1 MTEDGR
7 IKLRVTSWEIQVFLT
22 AYSLKSFSLFIT
34 KHVRR
39 IKMKKINVRNYTMK
53 FKFRLLVILAALGL
67 VTACSKAPATSPP
80 ELTALV
86 ERAAIEDLFND
97 YYSQF
102 GQNGK
107 HDFMSF
113 FTADGRL
120 EVNGLVA
127 NGYDE
132 IKAMYAQAGAGGGE
146 KPPQAEDAVP
156 EGVSEMIY
164 TNLMIDLQGDRV
176 VATLL
181 WHSVKSDLLT
191 SAPKITEYGR
201 ERTELVKQDGR
212 WLIRK
217 RVILSE
223 GGMPE
228 GLLSS
233 YPKQ

>member
-1 MTEDGR
+1 MMTKANDR
-7 IKLRVTSWEIQVFLT
+7 CRTMKSKLCLLVVLT
-22 AYSLKSFSLFIT
+22 A
-34 KHVRR
+34 
-39 IKMKKINVRNYTMK
+39 
-53 FKFRLLVILAALGL
+53 LVFTA
-67 VTACSKAPATSPP
+67 ACSKAPATPPP
-80 ELTALV
+80 ELTQLV

-102 GQNGK
+102 GPNGQ
-107 HDFMSF
+107 HNFISY

-127 NGYDE
+127 NGLDE
-132 IKAMYAQAGAGGGE
+132 IKAMYAQAGIGSEGKAQ
-146 KPPQAEDAVP
+146 KAEEAVP
-156 EGVSEMIY
+156 KGISEMMY
-164 TNLMIDLQGDRV
+164 TNLKIQLQGDKA

-181 WHSVKSDLLT
+181 WHSVQSDLLT
-191 SAPKITEYGR
+191 SAPKVTEYGR

-212 WLIRK
+212 WLISK

-228 GLLSS
+228 GLLKS

>member
-1 MTEDGR
+1 
-7 IKLRVTSWEIQVFLT
+7 
-22 AYSLKSFSLFIT
+22 
-34 KHVRR
+34 
-39 IKMKKINVRNYTMK
+39 MKKL
-53 FKFRLLVILAALGL
+53 RLLVILATVGL
-67 VTACSKAPATSPP
+67 LAACSDAPTTTSP

-86 ERAAIEDLFND
+86 ERAAIEDLFNN

-102 GQNGK
+102 ALDDN

-113 FTADGRL
+113 FAKDGKL

-132 IKAMYAQAGAGGGE
+132 IKAMYAQAGSGGE
-146 KPPQAEDAVP
+146 AKPPQAEGAIP
-156 EGVSEMIY
+156 EGISEMMY
-164 TNLMIDLQGDRV
+164 TNLKIDLQGDKA

-191 SAPKITEYGR
+191 SPPKVTEYGT
-201 ERTELVKQDGR
+201 ERTELIKQDGK
-212 WLIRK
+212 WLIAR

-228 GLLSS
+228 GLLAS
-233 YPKQ
+233 YPKK